1 MSTRHMSFTYLS
13 LWAPESG
20 PWGWGLEQEGGI
32 TEA

>member
-20 PWGWGLEQEGGI
+20 PWGRGLEEGGV